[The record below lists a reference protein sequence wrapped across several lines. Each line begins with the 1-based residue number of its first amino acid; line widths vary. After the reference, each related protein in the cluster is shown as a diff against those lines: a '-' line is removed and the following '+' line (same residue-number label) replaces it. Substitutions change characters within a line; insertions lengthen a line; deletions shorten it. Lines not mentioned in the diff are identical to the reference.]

1 MDILKKLK
9 TILTELLDIEDKEI
23 KPETYI
29 ITDLGA
35 ESIDL
40 LELAVEINSTF
51 DIEVKDDEIF
61 LTKLRQYLAEAKENA
76 REVSSYLAEKYPF
89 LTDERIQEI
98 LDDIKNGP
106 VLKVKDLITYVDRQ
120 KNITK

>member
-76 REVSSYLAEKYPF
+76 REVSSYLA
-89 LTDERIQEI
+89 
-98 LDDIKNGP
+98 
-106 VLKVKDLITYVDRQ
+106 
-120 KNITK
+120 